1 MKDVQATGEKSSA
14 IIREYQALQNM
25 KCGSGSATLP
35 FLIPAYSNGKPDSAD
50 VIYFHP
56 LLPNNLLYK
65 NFASQVCISMERV
78 PILNLVSDHLVASEI
93 ILLLPREKALKIF
106 TKEIRWKVNS

>member
-35 FLIPAYSNGKPDSAD
+35 FLIPAYSKGKPDSAD
-50 VIYFHP
+50 VIYSHHI
-56 LLPNNLLYK
+56 LPNNLMYK
-65 NFASQVCISMERV
+65 ILPVSKVCIGMERV
-78 PILNLVSDHLVASEI
+78 PILTLVSDHLVASEI
-93 ILLLPREKALKIF
+93 FYFYPVRKQ
-106 TKEIRWKVNS
+106 